1 VPAKEGGKRSDRHK
15 LMFPLVSRASS
26 FSELSQSQFAE
37 LEAAGQ
43 ISLPP
48 ATRRA
53 LNGIADSWISH
64 DIALRSPRPAEFR
77 ARLRAIIDTL
87 QAAHG
92 AAELNGDNASI
103 FERHMFHWLFLGDIP
118 GAGDAQLQL
127 GYLPN
132 LINFFKK
139 AEEVL
144 PTDRGSTRP
153 LDDYLFIQRLADQF
167 EACGGKARIHFSDEE
182 GNYVGTPFHEFVRKF
197 LRCLD
202 LQSRRTSLGL
212 GEAIRL
218 ALRQRRRGAT
228 GKTR

>member
-1 VPAKEGGKRSDRHK
+1 MLGKEARKRSDRSK
-15 LMFPLVSRASS
+15 VIFPLVSRASS

-48 ATRRA
+48 ATRRD
-53 LNGIADSWISH
+53 LNSIADSWISH
-64 DIALRSPRPAEFR
+64 DIASRSPRPAEFR
-77 ARLRAIIDTL
+77 ARLRLIIDTL
-87 QAAHG
+87 QAAHT

-103 FERHMFHWLFLGDIP
+103 FESHMFHWLFLGDIP
-118 GAGDAQLQL
+118 GAGDALTQL
-127 GYLPN
+127 GCLPN

-139 AEEVL
+139 AKEAL

-153 LDDYLFIQRLADQF
+153 LDDHRFIQLLADQF
-167 EACGGKARIHFSDEE
+167 EACGGKARIYFSDKE
-182 GNYVGTPFHEFVRKF
+182 GHYVGTPFHKFVRKF
-197 LRCLD
+197 LSCLK
-202 LQSRRTSLGL
+202 LQSGRTALGL

-218 ALRQRRRGAT
+218 ALRQRRRCTT